1 MIKILRAL
9 QQVNLRVKSEKSQF
23 YIKKIQFLDF
33 IVITESLEINSVKIQ
48 LVIKWLKL
56 ISIKK
61 V

>member
-48 LVIKWLKL
+48 LVIK
-56 ISIKK
+56 
-61 V
+61 